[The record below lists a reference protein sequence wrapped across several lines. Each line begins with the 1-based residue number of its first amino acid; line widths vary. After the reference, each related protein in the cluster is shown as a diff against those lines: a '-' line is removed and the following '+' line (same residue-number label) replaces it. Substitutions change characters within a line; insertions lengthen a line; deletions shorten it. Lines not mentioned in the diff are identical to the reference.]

1 MLKILK
7 LILKR
12 KKKQQQYILRKKNK
26 WLTSSLSIFSYERKY
41 FEMIITKQKCI
52 FNKQK
57 LRFKSSKNQKYY
69 KNYFVKE

>member
-12 KKKQQQYILRKKNK
+12 KKKQQHILRKKNK